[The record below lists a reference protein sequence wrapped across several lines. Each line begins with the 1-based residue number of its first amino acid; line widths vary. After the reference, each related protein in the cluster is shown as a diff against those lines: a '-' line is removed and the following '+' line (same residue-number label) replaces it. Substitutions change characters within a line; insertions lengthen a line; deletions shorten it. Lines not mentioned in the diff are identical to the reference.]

1 MAVFEKKLSQ
11 KLSIDDTVALTCVI
25 EAAQKSADHMVYSV
39 RIQYGP
45 KPENSW
51 TLQKRYSDFVALD
64 TELKIA
70 NIDVQLPPKKVF
82 GNFDREFVAERQQGL
97 QKYIDTILG
106 HPLLANSQAVKKFLS
121 PDNYTINQTEIALQH
136 VSMVFRS
143 ENKWDVIESLP
154 DIGWRLRKEYILVKP
169 IDQPKIKE
177 ILTWCDY
184 GPDKFMPE
192 KELAAVLRIFPSI
205 QHPNIYPVTF
215 ATANESG
222 GLLIQSF
229 CEKGTLRDLICKC
242 KPKIHYLKKYGNPK
256 SYSILEP
263 VAIKTFGKQILL
275 TLKYLQEKCIP
286 YGHLHAG
293 NIIVEGQV
301 CKFLDLQNWFLGL
314 PSYYRPFFV
323 QFKKIQTTESID
335 VYCFG
340 QLLYEMTFGS
350 QLYAATCDNFPP
362 SCPPQIRSVLES
374 ILTSEAC
381 KNGLPTVA
389 DLLSHPLFSDITLP
403 LMDKPI
409 LKIPSKLKE
418 FIRTAKDDVEKR
430 LHDEQKVIH
439 KIKRMSKAKEFHM
452 SEEEKKRRRKSK
464 KKAMENGQPESSST
478 AVTSSENPT
487 SPVSPTTPAAP
498 APPAAPPAPPAP
510 PPPGA
515 PPPPPPPPGAPAPP
529 PPPPPTSGPAAPP
542 PPASNERGALL
553 GSIQNFSKGGLKKAV
568 TVDKSAP
575 KV

>member
-1 MAVFEKKLSQ
+1 MAVFEKKKAL
-11 KLSIDDTVALTCVI
+11 KVSIDDTVSLSCTL
-25 EAAQKSADHMVYSV
+25 EAAQKTADHMQYTL

-45 KPENSW
+45 KPENTW
-51 TLQKRYSDFVALD
+51 TLLKRYSDFTALD
-64 TELKIA
+64 TELKIS
-70 NIDVQLPPKKVF
+70 NIDAPLPPKKVF

-97 QKYIDTILG
+97 QNYINAILG
-106 HPLLANSQAVKKFLS
+106 HHLLAQSQAVKKFLN
-121 PDNYTINQTEIALQH
+121 PNAYTLNQSEISLQH

-143 ENKWDVIESLP
+143 ENKWEVIEPLP
-154 DIGWRLRKEYILVKP
+154 DIGWRLRKEYILVRP
-169 IDQPKIKE
+169 IDQPKIRE

-192 KELAAVLRIFPSI
+192 KELAAMLRIFPSI

-215 ATANESG
+215 ATANENG
-222 GLLIQSF
+222 GLLIQNYS
-229 CEKGTLRDLICKC
+229 EKGTLRDLICKC
-242 KPKIHYLKKYGNPK
+242 KPKGHFLKKYGNPK
-256 SYSILEP
+256 SYSVVEP

-301 CKFLDLQNWFLGL
+301 CKFVDLQNWFLGL

-323 QFKKIQTTESID
+323 QFKKIQTIESID

-340 QLLYEMTFGS
+340 QLLYELTFGS
-350 QLYAATCDNFPP
+350 QLYTPTCESFPV

-374 ILTSEAC
+374 ILTTEAC

-389 DLLSHPLFSDITLP
+389 DLLSHPLFSNVTLP

-418 FIRTAKDDVEKR
+418 FIRTAKDDMENR

-439 KIKRMSKAKEFHM
+439 KIKRLSKAKEFHM
-452 SEEEKKRRRKSK
+452 SEDEKKKRRKSSK
-464 KKAMENGQPESSST
+464 KKALENGQAEVASSSST
-478 AVTSSENPT
+478 TAVTPSENPT
-487 SPVSPTTPAAP
+487 TPTTPVSPESPK
-498 APPAAPPAPPAP
+498 
-510 PPPGA
+510 
-515 PPPPPPPPGAPAPP
+515 
-529 PPPPPTSGPAAPP
+529 TS
-542 PPASNERGALL
+542 
-553 GSIQNFSKGGLKKAV
+553 
-568 TVDKSAP
+568 
-575 KV
+575 